1 MKNVK
6 RFISI
11 LLCLLM
17 LITMLTAAS
26 VSAVTGTLASHYATN
41 PNGKVGK
48 QGTITIDGSF
58 SDWTEDMLIA
68 TSAAWDCA
76 NHYKGA
82 HENCLIDA
90 YALFACWDNNNLYV
104 GMQYVNTTDTWQNAG
119 DASLMDGGKI
129 GDLHLVLALSVKP
142 SSTGLTGKV
151 NDGKYIWGD
160 AIEWQTHVDHLLFMS
175 AKAGSGVP
183 GHFTAADSTGVT
195 DYGAHCGNFTT
206 EGIEY
211 KMADGNVCSS
221 IWGLNY
227 SQKPDDVCSDSADW
241 VDYKTYKGS
250 KGVHNTKYDSFYEI
264 KIPFSALGIDAN
276 YLKNN
281 GIGAMT
287 ICGRGESGMDCCP
300 FDLAMLDNALG
311 SYGSDSSTSH
321 EKDDT
326 DIITVPLARIGKSSG
341 GTVVNP
347 TNPTDPTDPTVAT
360 DPVTSTDLTV
370 NGSSNLFGSAS
381 YKANKGDT
389 ITVKYDMTSA
399 MKVCNAQWMMSY
411 DASKLRLKST
421 GTEMAP
427 VTGGIVNTESGKIYG
442 NFSEVNK
449 LADFTNTG
457 TLAQATFEVIG
468 TGTGS
473 VNLDVQELSVGYLSG
488 GKLVYQNAVK
498 NSTKQNINSVSGFSS
513 NSISGS
519 AKINSGSAGNVKWG
533 DVDLN
538 GKVTIMDATMIQRFL
553 VNDPSANLNE
563 TQKKAAD
570 TDGNGKVTIMD
581 ATYIQR
587 YLAGM

>member
-1 MKNVK
+1 MRNSK
-6 RFISI
+6 RFISV
-11 LLCLLM
+11 LLCALM
-17 LITMLTAAS
+17 LITTVTVTSVAAS
-26 VSAVTGTLASHYATN
+26 TETLCSKYATN
-41 PNGKVGK
+41 PGGKVGVQK
-48 QGTITIDGSF
+48 TITVDGSA
-58 SDWTEDMLIA
+58 SDWSEDMMIA
-68 TSAAWDCA
+68 QGAAWDVA
-76 NHYKGA
+76 NNYKGG
-82 HENCLIDA
+82 HENCVLDT
-90 YALFACWDNNNLYV
+90 YALFACWDNDNLYV
-104 GMQYVNTTDTWQNAG
+104 AWQMVNTTDTWAREG
-119 DASLMDGGKI
+119 DGPLSDGGRVLDVPLI
-129 GDLHLVLALSVKP
+129 LALSVDPTRTSMSNKNTNGG
-142 SSTGLTGKV
+142 S
-151 NDGKYIWGD
+151 IWGQKMGVKFD
-160 AIEWQTHVDHLLFMS
+160 VHVDHLFYMS
-175 AKAGSGVP
+175 GKP
-183 GHFTAADSTGVT
+183 GLGEPSMFTAADAQGNTNYT
-195 DYGAHCGNFTT
+195 DHCLAFAKG
-206 EGIEY
+206 GIQY
-211 KMADGNVCSS
+211 KMAETNICSQ
-221 IWGLNY
+221 IWGLDGSKSTKDIY
-227 SQKPDDVCSDSADW
+227 SDSANW
-241 VDYKTYKGS
+241 VDYKTKKHS
-250 KGVHNTKYDSFYEI
+250 TKYDSFYEM
-264 KIPFSALGIDAN
+264 KIPFSALGINAS

-281 GIGAMT
+281 GIGAMLVAT
-287 ICGRGESGMDCCP
+287 RGESGLDCIPYDDC
-300 FDLAMLDNALG
+300 MLDNATG
-311 SYGSDSSTSH
+311 SYSNDPSTSK
-321 EKDDT
+321 EKEDEDV
-326 DIITVPLARIGKSSG
+326 ITSALARIGKSSG

-498 NSTKQNINSVSGFSS
+498 NSTRQNINSVSGFSS